1 MLDIHPPHNK
11 YLPQSL
17 TPSMTKSTKITDELV
32 FNSQDW
38 KNTTELNQRKEKK
51 KIIKVRAET
60 ELEKENKI
68 YR

>member
-1 MLDIHPPHNK
+1 
-11 YLPQSL
+11 
-17 TPSMTKSTKITDELV
+17 MTKSTKITDELV